1 MRIYLDVDSL
11 LEVVSKILC
20 IVILN
25 ESRGG
30 GTK

>member
-20 IVILN
+20 NVILN
-25 ESRGG
+25 ESRGS